1 MLDICRA
8 QGSADP
14 VLKTTAQPAG
24 EVVPTTEWTDHG
36 SVVIHIRPNVEL
48 TTELKLALIY
58 VALRSTVG
66 KNVPQAMAQQ
76 IPINCTLKTMD

>member
-24 EVVPTTEWTDHG
+24 EVVPTTEWTGQG

-48 TTELKLALIY
+48 TTKLKPALIY
-58 VALRSTVG
+58 VALRSTVD
-66 KNVPQAMAQQ
+66 KSVPQAMDQQ
-76 IPINCTLKTMD
+76 IPINFTLKIMN

>member
-1 MLDICRA
+1 V
-8 QGSADP
+8 DP

-24 EVVPTTEWTDHG
+24 EVVPTTEWTG
-36 SVVIHIRPNVEL
+36 QESVVIPIRPYVEL

-66 KNVPQAMAQQ
+66 KSVPQAMAKQ
-76 IPINCTLKTMD
+76 IPINCTLKTVD